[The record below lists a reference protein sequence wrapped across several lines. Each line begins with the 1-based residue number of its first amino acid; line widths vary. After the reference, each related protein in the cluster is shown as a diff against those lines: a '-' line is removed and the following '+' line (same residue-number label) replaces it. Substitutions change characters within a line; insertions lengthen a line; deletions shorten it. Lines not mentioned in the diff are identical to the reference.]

1 MKKDRELLQA
11 ILREC
16 RRATIILNFGS
27 LAVMFYL
34 LGVDGPILVPAAA
47 WSTGLLL
54 GALAFV
60 AGRRSAGGKG
70 PLSRAQRWFVA
81 ALLSLSAVALAAGWI
96 YLGRTI
102 SGA

>member
-27 LAVMFYL
+27 LA
-34 LGVDGPILVPAAA
+34 
-47 WSTGLLL
+47 GLLL

>member
-60 AGRRSAGGKG
+60 AGRRSAGGKDRCLVRSAG
-70 PLSRAQRWFVA
+70 LLQRYCHYRPWLLQRAG
-81 ALLSLSAVALAAGWI
+81 S
-96 YLGRTI
+96 I
-102 SGA
+102 SVGQ